1 MPKGDAVYFIDGRR
15 IRSLE
20 DFLSVVG
27 EAVSGL
33 GGYFGRNLDAFADCL
48 TGGYGTPE
56 DIFTASRQQLS
67 RCSEV

>member
-33 GGYFGRNLDAFADCL
+33 GGYFGRNLDAVADCL

>member
-1 MPKGDAVYFIDGRR
+1 MPKRDAVYFVDGRR

-20 DFLSVVG
+20 DLLSVVG
-27 EAVSGL
+27 EAVWGP

-48 TGGYGTPE
+48 TGGYDTPE